1 MEGKGGR
8 EGEMGEGK
16 MILERNG
23 RAKMEWDWEEAIMGR
38 GREEKW

>member
-16 MILERNG
+16 MILESNG
-23 RAKMEWDWEEAIMGR
+23 RANKQWDWEEAIMGR